1 MIKLSTTVFFCC
13 LLALPVAVAAQSQP
27 IEGHQNLRLGM
38 TIEQALAAEP
48 RAKRTAE
55 CNQHGCLR
63 YFDRRFLGT
72 GFQVLADFG
81 DQDSLQTILMS
92 AVLAGG
98 GAVRCADF
106 YRNAVKDYTR
116 EHGAPES
123 ITQGVVIWQDASAVI
138 TVSDDCAGGDGGT
151 VAVVI
156 NRRHR

>member
-1 MIKLSTTVFFCC
+1 MIKLSTTAFFCC
-13 LLALPVAVAAQSQP
+13 LLGLPVAVAAQGRP

-55 CNQHGCLR
+55 CNQRGCLR
-63 YFDRRFLGT
+63 YFDRRFLST

-81 DQDSLQTILMS
+81 HRDSLETILMS

-116 EHGAPES
+116 EHGAPQS
-123 ITQGVVIWQDASAVI
+123 ITQDASSMYTPNMMLWNQSSSGYKKRLTA
-138 TVSDDCAGGDGGT
+138 A
-151 VAVVI
+151 
-156 NRRHR
+156 RRRYWKC